1 MLFAA
6 KLTIYWHAWCQ
17 RVPANQQDFDTAPMR
32 ITPGHR
38 SDNATKYL
46 VVYPSI
52 EPRLADHSAPAGTY
66 YSFCE
71 SSVSG
76 RVGSVVA
83 VPPVCHKGLL
93 TVHIGS
99 LKKFPVRLS
108 WVENGSTSIAYIS
121 AWCTSGNVKGCKMPA
136 PSRRPVSLHKHSTG
150 RRLTSLEGGNRG
162 TMPHSHGRP

>member
-38 SDNATKYL
+38 SDNATKCL

-76 RVGSVVA
+76 RVGSIAASQHYTSERLVSGVKR
-83 VPPVCHKGLL
+83 PL
-93 TVHIGS
+93 TVKNTCMLQS
-99 LKKFPVRLS
+99 LSSGRDGVVTISDDGVVTLS
-108 WVENGSTSIAYIS
+108 RTA
-121 AWCTSGNVKGCKMPA
+121 SGYKREASSNRA
-136 PSRRPVSLHKHSTG
+136 QSRAAIFYCLK
-150 RRLTSLEGGNRG
+150 E
-162 TMPHSHGRP
+162 

>member
-38 SDNATKYL
+38 SDNANKCL

-76 RVGSVVA
+76 RVGSEVA

-93 TVHIGS
+93 TVLLRHTATYAV
-99 LKKFPVRLS
+99 LP
-108 WVENGSTSIAYIS
+108 IS
-121 AWCTSGNVKGCKMPA
+121 GQSCRSVDACYV
-136 PSRRPVSLHKHSTG
+136 
-150 RRLTSLEGGNRG
+150 LTSARCTTGFGHNR
-162 TMPHSHGRP
+162 TFSHR